1 MSRRSTP
8 ERIDE
13 ARHDAVRIRLIG
25 SGMTECTADAWLA
38 AWATRA
44 AAEGIERGRAYWDG
58 AWAWIDS
65 ERQACVRPPA

>member
-1 MSRRSTP
+1 
-8 ERIDE
+8 
-13 ARHDAVRIRLIG
+13 
-25 SGMTECTADAWLA
+25 MTSAPPTLGWA